1 MKSAYM
7 HVLADA
13 FTSVLAIAALLAG
26 RYIGWVWLDPVMGVV
41 GGVVIGRWSW
51 SLMKATAA
59 VLLDKTDDH
68 VAEEIQALV
77 EASGDTKI
85 IDLHVWRI
93 GPEAHAA
100 IVSVAG
106 TADNAA
112 IRARLKPVHELAH
125 LTVETW
131 PAETASS

>member
-26 RYIGWVWLDPVMGVV
+26 RFAGWVWLDPVMGVV
-41 GGVVIGRWSW
+41 GGIVIGRWAW
-51 SLMKATAA
+51 SLIKATAA
-59 VLLDKTDDH
+59 VLLDKTDDTI
-68 VAEEIQALV
+68 AEEIRGLL
-77 EASGDTKI
+77 EAPGDASI
-85 IDLHVWRI
+85 VDLHVWRI

-100 IVSVAG
+100 IVSVSG
-106 TADNAA
+106 TADGAT
-112 IRARLKPVHELAH
+112 IRERLSPVHELAH

-131 PAETASS
+131 PAGTIRT